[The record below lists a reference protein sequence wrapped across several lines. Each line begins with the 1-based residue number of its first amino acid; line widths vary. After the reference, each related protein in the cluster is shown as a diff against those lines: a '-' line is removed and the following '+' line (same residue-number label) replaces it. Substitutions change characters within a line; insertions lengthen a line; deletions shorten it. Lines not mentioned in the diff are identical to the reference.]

1 MHVSKRESL
10 HALFFT
16 IISIKTNIKE
26 KKNMKKMAKV
36 CVGALT
42 IMLIGTTALFLKVR
56 ADHSGE
62 TYYTCLV
69 KPGEYIKQVAEDSE
83 CVEYKYN
90 TPGFN
95 EKGKKLDLEFY
106 SFRERALKTGAYFSV
121 VYNKDNGVI
130 SYNEVKKEEIP
141 AKAMEGLK
149 QYVD

>member
-1 MHVSKRESL
+1 
-10 HALFFT
+10 
-16 IISIKTNIKE
+16 
-26 KKNMKKMAKV
+26 MKKMAKV

-56 ADHSGE
+56 
-62 TYYTCLV
+62 
-69 KPGEYIKQVAEDSE
+69 VAEDSE